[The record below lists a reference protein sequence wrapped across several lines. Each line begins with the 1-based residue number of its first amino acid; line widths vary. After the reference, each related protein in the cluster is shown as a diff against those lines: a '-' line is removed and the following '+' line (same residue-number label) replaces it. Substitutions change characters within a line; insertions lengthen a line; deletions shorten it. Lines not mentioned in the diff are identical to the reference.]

1 MDRPLRPRPR
11 WWAAAWALGTVAGA
25 LALALELPRT
35 FSDPNGLDP
44 HVLRLA
50 AVSVAVAAASLA
62 GARLAGA
69 RAVLLAVAT
78 VSVSFSAFSLT
89 PRVLSWIAGA
99 RLSGDALLLWASAV
113 QAAVTLLVAVPVVRW
128 AVPAAARPDLRLG
141 RFGIGAALWSLG
153 GLALIIPVGLAI
165 PAALLGRYGIA
176 VQAVARDLPWLAP
189 ACALQAFAQELQFRG
204 LLLGALERVAP
215 RVAANLAQA
224 ALFGVAHLAIQYP
237 GPAGP
242 FIPVTLVFGAVL
254 GLLVQRTGS
263 LWPSVLIHAAADI
276 AITVAVLPG
285 LYGT

>member
-1 MDRPLRPRPR
+1 MDRPLRARPP

-25 LALALELPRT
+25 MALALELPRS

-50 AVSVAVAAASLA
+50 VVSVAVAAASLA

-69 RAVLLAVAT
+69 RAVLLAVAG

-89 PRVLSWIAGA
+89 PGLLSWLAGG
-99 RLSGDALLLWASAV
+99 RLSGDARLLWASGV
-113 QAAVTLLVAVPVVRW
+113 QAAVTLVAIPLVGRAVPS
-128 AVPAAARPDLRLG
+128 AARPDLRLG
-141 RFGIGAALWSLG
+141 RFGLGAALWSLG

-165 PAALLGRYGIA
+165 PAALLGRDGIA

-215 RVAANLAQA
+215 PVAANLSQA

-237 GPAGP
+237 GPSGP

-254 GLLVQRTGS
+254 GLLVQRTAS
-263 LWPSVLIHAAADI
+263 LWPAVIIHAAADI